1 MALDKVKDDML
12 QDNLVFPGST
22 TQFPSLNTTQR
33 DALTPAVGMLIY
45 NSSIG
50 NLQQY
55 TQDSGWQSIAAA
67 PTITSLN
74 VSDIHEVD
82 DPQTIVI
89 TGNNFDSTATGVLLT
104 SGGATVTPTTS
115 TRNSSSQ
122 ITIVFSGSDTLSTDQ
137 GPYDVKVTNGTGLT
151 AILTDSITLDNQPVW
166 STNAGSLFT
175 VYEDFAA
182 GATLPSGTT
191 TASYTNV
198 VATEPESGTVTY
210 SITSG
215 AIPSGLTLSSGGVF
229 SGTANA
235 GPSGY
240 ASAGQTHN
248 FTVTASDGTGN
259 TTPRAFSILRKWTDG
274 SSTEQAGISCWY
286 IRDRVGSS
294 ATLSDGLYYINPTTG
309 PSGTF
314 QVYCDMNTDGGGWTM
329 LLDTNTAYPPHNSN
343 TDVFSGS
350 LTNSFY
356 SDTVRAPMHPTNDD
370 IGSGASN
377 SKCYARDW
385 EDYHINNRGS
395 ANNGRRDFMV
405 QQREGGSTFNS
416 SGKDKFIVYDVDW
429 LPANT
434 SQTNSNF
441 PGTQGTATAYGYW
454 SMDTSNGSA
463 KWGDGTSYTVQNT
476 YISMSSCFNDASSCD
491 EWHSTHVRDFQY
503 RYYRYLDTASTSSP
517 VWGHSYGTGSDPA
530 NYNYAGWYDGSTQS
544 KEMGSGDRDKAIS
557 YWCRNNGTW

>member
-1 MALDKVKDDML
+1 MALDKVKDEML
-12 QDNLVFPGST
+12 QDNIELPGESVT
-22 TQFPSLNTTQR
+22 IPVHANDSAR
-33 DALTPAVGMLIY
+33 DSAIGSPAVGMVIY
-45 NSSIG
+45 NSTVG

-55 TQDSGWQSIAAA
+55 TSSGWQSIAIN
-67 PTITSLN
+67 PIITSLN
-74 VSDIHEVD
+74 VSDIHESD

-89 TGNNFDSTATGVLLT
+89 TGSSFDITATATLIT
-104 SGGATVTPTTS
+104 NGGATVTPTTS

-122 ITIVFSGSDTLSTDQ
+122 ITIVFSGNDTITNDQ

-151 AILTDSITLDNQPVW
+151 AILENGITLDNQPVW

-215 AIPSGLTLSSGGVF
+215 AIPSGLELSSGGVF

-329 LLDTNTAYPPHNSN
+329 LLDTNTAYPPHNSS

-350 LTNSFY
+350 VTNSYY
-356 SDTVRAPMHPTNDD
+356 SSTVRAPMHPTNDD

-429 LPANT
+429 LAA
-434 SQTNSNF
+434 NSNQQGL
-441 PGTQGTATAYGYW
+441 PGSSGGPNAFGYW
-454 SMDTSNGSA
+454 SMDTTNGSA

-476 YISMSSCFNDASSCD
+476 YISMNSCYNDQSSCD
-491 EWHSTHVRDFQY
+491 EWHSTHVRDY
-503 RYYRYLDTASTSSP
+503 APRDYLYLPNATTSQP
-517 VWGHSYGTGSDPA
+517 LWGHTYGTGSDPA
-530 NYNYAGWYDGSTQS
+530 NYNYAGWYDGSTMS
-544 KEMGSGDRDKAIS
+544 KETGSGDRDKAIS